1 VASPL
6 RARVVTALLLGWR
19 RDAAPYTRFAFR
31 TLLYVG
37 LPAFVLVKGVI
48 GMAQQKDLTGRR
60 SQDLMRKR
68 VLFQAIAILIVVL
81 LLLMSGN

>member
-1 VASPL
+1 MQQTFL
-6 RARVVTALLLGWR
+6 IALLVL
-19 RDAAPYTRFAFR
+19 A
-31 TLLYVG
+31 VG
-37 LPAFVLVKGVI
+37 ATAFVLVKGVI

-60 SQDLMRKR
+60 SQELMRKR